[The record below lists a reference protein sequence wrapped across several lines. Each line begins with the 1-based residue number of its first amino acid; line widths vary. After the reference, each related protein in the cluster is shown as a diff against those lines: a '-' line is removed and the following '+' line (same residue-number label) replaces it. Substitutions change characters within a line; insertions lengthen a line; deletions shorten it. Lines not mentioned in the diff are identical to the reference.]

1 VRQPEFTIGTPP
13 CHFKFTGRIGNK
25 PPCAVRQGDMAD
37 NLLDIRTNASAAAS
51 IKQNKALPGQTV
63 LVFQGGGALGAYQG
77 GVYEALYEAGIEP
90 DWVIGTSIG
99 AINGAIIAGNVPG
112 RRLEH
117 LREFW
122 RRMERK
128 SPWDGAWGTA
138 PFAQSLPLFG
148 GNLAAQ
154 MMTIFAGVTGYFAP
168 NRALAWGLNAAVGV
182 EQAGFYTIEAL
193 HETLST
199 IIDFARINAKQ
210 PRLTVGAVN
219 VRSGKMHYFDS
230 RDMSLTLAHV
240 LASGALPPAF
250 PAVRIDGDPY
260 WDGGIYS
267 NTPIETVF
275 DDYPRR
281 DSVVFTV
288 QMWHAAGPEPESV
301 WQVLNRQKDIQY
313 ASRADSHIMRQ
324 EHIHQL
330 RHIVRELVSR
340 MPQEQ
345 RETPEVKEMAG
356 YGCGTIM
363 HIVRLN
369 APRLDHEDHLRDI
382 DFTSAGIR
390 ARWQAGYADTMRTV
404 DRRPWEKPIDPMMGV
419 AVHDPEAETSA

>member
-1 VRQPEFTIGTPP
+1 
-13 CHFKFTGRIGNK
+13 
-25 PPCAVRQGDMAD
+25 
-37 NLLDIRTNASAAAS
+37 
-51 IKQNKALPGQTV
+51 
-63 LVFQGGGALGAYQG
+63 
-77 GVYEALYEAGIEP
+77 
-90 DWVIGTSIG
+90 
-99 AINGAIIAGNVPG
+99 
-112 RRLEH
+112 
-117 LREFW
+117 
-122 RRMERK
+122 
-128 SPWDGAWGTA
+128 
-138 PFAQSLPLFG
+138 
-148 GNLAAQ
+148 
-154 MMTIFAGVTGYFAP
+154 
-168 NRALAWGLNAAVGV
+168 
-182 EQAGFYTIEAL
+182 
-193 HETLST
+193 
-199 IIDFARINAKQ
+199 
-210 PRLTVGAVN
+210 LTVGAVN

-230 RDMSLTLAHV
+230 RDMPLTLEHV

-250 PAVRIDGDPY
+250 PAIRIDGDPY

-330 RHIVRELVSR
+330 RHIVRELVRR
-340 MPQEQ
+340 MPEEQ

-356 YGCGTIM
+356 YGCGTMM

-369 APRLDHEDHLRDI
+369 APRLDREDHLRDI

-404 DRRPWEKPIDPMMGV
+404 DRRPWQKPIDPMMGV
-419 AVHDPEAETSA
+419 AVHDPEVETALDR

>member
-1 VRQPEFTIGTPP
+1 MGQAGGDGETAAETNNRQ
-13 CHFKFTGRIGNK
+13 
-25 PPCAVRQGDMAD
+25 
-37 NLLDIRTNASAAAS
+37 
-51 IKQNKALPGQTV
+51 LPGQVV

-77 GVYEALYEAGIEP
+77 GVYQALHEAGIEP

-99 AINGAIIAGNVPG
+99 AINGAIIAGNEPTT
-112 RRLEH
+112 RLDRLH
-117 LREFW
+117 AFW
-122 RRMERK
+122 DRMERK
-128 SPWDGAWGTA
+128 PLWGGASFGPPLPPFFGA
-138 PFAQSLPLFG
+138 PMLG
-148 GNLAAQ
+148 GHWLAHL
-154 MMTIFAGVTGYFAP
+154 MTIYGGIDGYFAP
-168 NRALAWGLNAAVGV
+168 NRALAWGPHAAVGV
-182 EQAGFYTIEAL
+182 EQAGFYIVDHL
-193 HETLST
+193 HETLGAV
-199 IIDFARINAKQ
+199 IDFARINSGQ

-230 RDMSLTLAHV
+230 RAMPITLPHV

-250 PAVRIDGDPY
+250 PAIRIDGDPY

-288 QMWHAAGPEPESV
+288 QMWHAAGPEPESL
-301 WQVLNRQKDIQY
+301 WQVFNRQKDIQY
-313 ASRADSHIMRQ
+313 ASRADSHIARQ

-330 RHIVRELVSR
+330 RHIVRELVR
-340 MPQEQ
+340 RIPEAE
-345 RETPEVKEMAG
+345 RDTPDVKEMAG

-404 DRRPWEKPIDPMMGV
+404 ERRPWQMRVDPMMGV
-419 AVHDPEAETSA
+419 AVHDPDAPVSEL